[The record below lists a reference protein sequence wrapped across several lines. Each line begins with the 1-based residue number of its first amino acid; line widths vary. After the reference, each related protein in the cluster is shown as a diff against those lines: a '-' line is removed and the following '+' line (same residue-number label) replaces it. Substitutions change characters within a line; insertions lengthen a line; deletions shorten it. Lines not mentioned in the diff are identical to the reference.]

1 MDGDNDIDVIS
12 ASMDD
17 NKISIYENDGEQN
30 FSEIII
36 SNNAIIAYNAMG
48 IDIDNDGDNDILSAS
63 GGDNKISWYE
73 NIVEGCT
80 NENSCN
86 YNLNAEFDNESC
98 IMIQDFN
105 GNAFQS
111 DTIQFQTAD
120 ESPPLLQTSGLASTN
135 QYVFLDFTEGLYS
148 EDSGTGSIELNDI
161 THFFDNNDGNCTSVS
176 II

>member
-1 MDGDNDIDVIS
+1 
-12 ASMDD
+12 MDD
-17 NKISIYENDGEQN
+17 NKISLYENDGEQN

-105 GNAFQS
+105 GNGDVNEDDILDLQ
-111 DTIQFQTAD
+111 DI
-120 ESPPLLQTSGLASTN
+120 LLIIAYILN
-135 QYVFLDFTEGLYS
+135 Q
-148 EDSGTGSIELNDI
+148 IELNLVGCEASI
-161 THFFDNNDGNCTSVS
+161 NNDPNIDIFD
-176 II
+176 IIQIINIILN